1 MSAASRRVW
10 SLVAIGWILLSAGYV
25 GFNVWRYRQA
35 GPVTTLTPYTLSAQ
49 RSRLSDGQE
58 ELAGL
63 APVLGLLE
71 SIRSIVDE
79 DLREARR
86 ALSERLTVEV
96 KLADASSGRAD
107 SKSGAGTLLGLGVT
121 AKNMSDV
128 DRAEYD
134 LREVASLVAQLIID
148 TEDDGSGK
156 VSRST
161 YATFNDRVTDS
172 CEQLRKLL
180 RAKVAPGRWADWVA
194 RVESGRR
201 DLQVRWGFVED
212 RAVSSPLLRAA
223 SQEQLGETEL
233 EMLGEQ
239 ELQAWRQQAG
249 AEPKASNGSK
259 R

>member
-1 MSAASRRVW
+1 MSAVSRRAW
-10 SLVAIGWILLSAGYV
+10 SLLAVCWILLAVSYV
-25 GFNVWRYRQA
+25 AFNVWRYREA

-49 RSRLSDGQE
+49 RSRLSDGRE
-58 ELAGL
+58 EIAGL
-63 APVLGLLE
+63 APVLGLLQ
-71 SIRSIVDE
+71 SIHEIVDA
-79 DLREARR
+79 DLQEARR
-86 ALSERLTVEV
+86 ALSERLAVEV
-96 KLADASSGRAD
+96 KLADASSGRVD
-107 SKSGAGTLLGLGVT
+107 SKAGTGTLLGLGVT

-161 YATFNDRVTDS
+161 YTTFNERVADG
-172 CEQLRKLL
+172 CEQLRRLDL
-180 RAKVAPGRWADWVA
+180 AKVAPGRWADWVA
-194 RVESGRR
+194 RVEAGRR
-201 DLQVRWGFVED
+201 ELQVRWGFVED

-223 SQEQLGETEL
+223 SQEQLGESEL

-239 ELQAWRQQAG
+239 ELQTWRKQIG
-249 AEPKASNGSK
+249 TDPKAASGVK